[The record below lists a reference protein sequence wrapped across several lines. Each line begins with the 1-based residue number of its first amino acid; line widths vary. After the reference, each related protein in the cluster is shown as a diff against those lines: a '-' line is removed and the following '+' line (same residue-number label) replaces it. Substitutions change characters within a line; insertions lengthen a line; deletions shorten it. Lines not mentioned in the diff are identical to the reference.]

1 MPQSGPP
8 PPSDPTGQYAAFST
22 GALTSNLD
30 VVGVPMADFTLTDAN
45 PASGVNPALD
55 VVLFGKIYDVA
66 PDGTKTL
73 VHRLVSPV
81 RVADITKPIHIN
93 LPGTI
98 HRYAAGHSIQFLLAI
113 TDATYVGSRAT
124 HLLTI
129 APDAS
134 HPSTVSM
141 HVLQDATLA
150 QNAVPALVTAS
161 LTNAS
166 LPNTAGAHWT
176 AGWVIPAALLAL
188 ASMLGALSL
197 RREKTAR

>member
-1 MPQSGPP
+1 
-8 PPSDPTGQYAAFST
+8 
-22 GALTSNLD
+22 
-30 VVGVPMADFTLTDAN
+30 
-45 PASGVNPALD
+45 
-55 VVLFGKIYDVA
+55 
-66 PDGTKTL
+66 
-73 VHRLVSPV
+73 
-81 RVADITKPIHIN
+81 
-93 LPGTI
+93 
-98 HRYAAGHSIQFLLAI
+98 
-113 TDATYVGSRAT
+113 
-124 HLLTI
+124 
-129 APDAS
+129 
-134 HPSTVSM
+134 M